1 MRWLSIWYTINSI
14 YHLHIVFV
22 TVKMYGPVKI
32 DSSVW
37 LVNWWRVIYCPIV
50 TFVSCCPLAYKSR
63 ICANVSSSILYCR
76 LRCSYISPE
85 NNNIKYI
92 MSNKIPDS
100 LSEEYDVDRDL
111 TNLNWLMRNQNLT
124 WPKTID
130 VNSEDGDIGSTQA
143 TIYSN
148 QTDKSIV
155 AHEEQKHFDYAKNY
169 GTRSHDPLSVKK
181 CSSATATPTTLK
193 QPSPA
198 ERYEVF
204 VNKIK
209 RWE

>member
-1 MRWLSIWYTINSI
+1 
-14 YHLHIVFV
+14 
-22 TVKMYGPVKI
+22 
-32 DSSVW
+32 
-37 LVNWWRVIYCPIV
+37 
-50 TFVSCCPLAYKSR
+50 
-63 ICANVSSSILYCR
+63 
-76 LRCSYISPE
+76 
-85 NNNIKYI
+85 

-100 LSEEYDVDRDL
+100 LLEEYDVDRDL

-143 TIYSN
+143 TIYNN
-148 QTDKSIV
+148 QTGKTIV
-155 AHEEQKHFDYAKNY
+155 AHEEQKLFDYAKNY
-169 GTRSHDPLSVKK
+169 GTRNHDSLSVKK
-181 CSSATATPTTLK
+181 CSSATAPPITLK

-209 RWE
+209 R